1 MQDIATFDETARQT
15 VELANRIADEQPEA
29 DVREIADGL
38 LSGAVH
44 YWLYAYQPCGEPG
57 CEDCGPLAT
66 AEQRLARL
74 IELVREYAVESEYF
88 HSPNDRNAGR
98 A

>member
-1 MQDIATFDETARQT
+1 MQDIATFDDTARQT

-44 YWLYAYQPCGEPG
+44 YWLYAYQPCEDRR
-57 CEDCGPLAT
+57 CEDCAPIGT

-74 IELVREYAVESEYF
+74 VELVRELAVESEYF
-88 HSPNDRNAGR
+88 HSPTDHNAGR